1 MNDNDLEN
9 EKNIINTKIEILAEE
24 TKSNNSLNI
33 IITKLSQ
40 LKSIKIKSKIIEI
53 LNLLILKEIPYN
65 KLSKKMFDG
74 IPDDILS
81 LRPLLWKISL
91 NYLSLKPDEWEE
103 ILKQNRAQY
112 ESNKKKYMNNLY
124 SIMHLN

>member
-91 NYLSLKPDEWEE
+91 NYLSLKPDEWEN
-103 ILKQNRAQY
+103 ILK
-112 ESNKKKYMNNLY
+112 
-124 SIMHLN
+124 